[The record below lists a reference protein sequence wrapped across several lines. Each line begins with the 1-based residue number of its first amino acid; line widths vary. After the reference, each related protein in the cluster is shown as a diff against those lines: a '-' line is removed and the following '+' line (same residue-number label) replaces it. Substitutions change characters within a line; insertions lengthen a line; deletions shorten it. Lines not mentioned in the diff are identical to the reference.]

1 MILLQL
7 LELLGQGL
15 LGLMMEIQRL
25 LGRLSIR
32 KVTTKIYCR
41 KLHTLHTYWQRVHFL
56 SSEENLHQMSGMIQ
70 YLRELHFASVVVRL
84 ALAMLLGGCIG
95 LERGRKRRPAGFR
108 TYMLV
113 CLGAALTV
121 LLSLYEFTMVTGPWS
136 DICAEIGIKTDV
148 SRFGAQVING
158 IGFLGAGTIL
168 VTGRQQVKGL
178 TTAAGLWASAC
189 TGLAVGAG
197 FYECVLI
204 AFAMIFLSIR
214 LFPIVD
220 AYIQE
225 NARDINLYME
235 FHSLGDISTI
245 INQLK
250 AQNVQIYDIDIER
263 NRSGEQLHP
272 SSIFSIRLNE
282 KIPHTQLLSEL
293 AGLDC
298 LCVIE
303 EL

>member
-1 MILLQL
+1 
-7 LELLGQGL
+7 
-15 LGLMMEIQRL
+15 
-25 LGRLSIR
+25 
-32 KVTTKIYCR
+32 
-41 KLHTLHTYWQRVHFL
+41 
-56 SSEENLHQMSGMIQ
+56 MIQ
-70 YLRELHFASVVVRL
+70 YLREFLFASVVVRL

-204 AFAMIFLSIR
+204 
-214 LFPIVD
+214 
-220 AYIQE
+220 
-225 NARDINLYME
+225 NLYME
-235 FHSLGDISTI
+235 FYSLGDISTI

-250 AQNVQIYDIDIER
+250 SQNVQIYDIDIER
-263 NRSGEQLHP
+263 NKSGEALHP
-272 SSIFSIRLNE
+272 SAIFSIRLNE
-282 KIPHTQLLSEL
+282 KIPHTQLLSDL
-293 AGLDC
+293 AELDC

>member
-1 MILLQL
+1 
-7 LELLGQGL
+7 
-15 LGLMMEIQRL
+15 
-25 LGRLSIR
+25 
-32 KVTTKIYCR
+32 
-41 KLHTLHTYWQRVHFL
+41 
-56 SSEENLHQMSGMIQ
+56 MIQ

-95 LERGRKRRPAGFR
+95 LERGRKSRPAGFR

-189 TGLAVGAG
+189 MGLAIGAG
-197 FYECVLI
+197 FYECVVLCTVL
-204 AFAMIFLSIR
+204 IFLCMRFLPAFENYLVEKARFINIYVEFRSLDDLGSIISRIKSQGARICDVDINRGRTERSINPNAVFAIR
-214 LFPIVD
+214 L
-220 AYIQE
+220 Q
-225 NARDINLYME
+225 
-235 FHSLGDISTI
+235 
-245 INQLK
+245 QK
-250 AQNVQIYDIDIER
+250 Q
-263 NRSGEQLHP
+263 
-272 SSIFSIRLNE
+272 
-282 KIPHTQLLSEL
+282 PHTQVLT
-293 AGLDC
+293 AIAALDS
-298 LCVIE
+298 VYTIDE
-303 EL
+303 V